1 MIKIVAKEKLKYIQA
16 DITEGY
22 LTEEKPLLF
31 ISGGFTQS
39 LTEDQWKKLKGLTGK
54 DKKEEK
60 QEKKEEKKEDKKNEE
75 NDLSKKELTGLELL
89 KSKYETLKDKKSSEA
104 ANLRKQI
111 KELEEQDKKGG
122 K

>member
-16 DITEGY
+16 DITEGF
-22 LTEEKPLLF
+22 LTEEKPFLF
-31 ISGGFTQS
+31 ISGSFTQC

-60 QEKKEEKKEDKKNEE
+60 QDKKEDKKNEE
-75 NDLSKKELTGLELL
+75 TDLSKKELTGLELL
-89 KSKYETLKDKKSSEA
+89 KSKYEALKDKKSSEA